1 MEDLLPVQQNQSS
14 AFTRLLSAF
23 IDFSRILTG
32 ESFTT
37 QSSTTFVR
45 QRDVLVQGHRWDLF
59 TIQVHENTQQTRA
72 AAAGYSTQ
80 NPLVWLLKVAN
91 TQHVHHCQRLLKNEE
106 HGSARARLGTYVH
119 QPARLQSPVR
129 RCFTSYPKR
138 ILHLKRKGWRSRRVE
153 TLDD

>member
-14 AFTRLLSAF
+14 PFTRLLSAF
-23 IDFSRILTG
+23 IDFSQILTG
-32 ESFTT
+32 ESFAT

-72 AAAGYSTQ
+72 AAAAAGYFTQ
-80 NPLVWLLKVAN
+80 NPLLWLLKVAN

-106 HGSARARLGTYVH
+106 HGSARARLGTT
-119 QPARLQSPVR
+119 
-129 RCFTSYPKR
+129 CTSLHVSRVQFHLLPKEDSS
-138 ILHLKRKGWRSRRVE
+138 LEKKRVE
-153 TLDD
+153 ESQGLNPG